1 MLTKILIVD
10 DHTLIR
16 EGLKL
21 IFAENPDIV
30 VGGEADSGQEALK
43 KVSEN
48 NYDIVL
54 LDISLPDRNGL
65 EILREIKNRRPD
77 LPVIMLTMYPEEA
90 HAIRALKAGAS
101 GYLTKKK
108 ASDELLEAVRKVS
121 KGERCISSSLV
132 EKLILITENGS
143 EKLPHETLSDRE
155 YQVMCMIASGKTLS
169 KIAEDL
175 SLSINTIS
183 TFRQRILKKLNMR
196 TNAELTHYAIMNQLV
211 LE

>member
-1 MLTKILIVD
+1 MFKKILIVD

>member
-132 EKLILITENGS
+132 EKLILITENSS